1 MLENTH
7 LYTFG
12 SFNMAVVTRKVRVL
26 EVYQTHLTDEQY
38 ELYQTDIDEFWNLYW
53 DELIK
58 DEEFIDSDVLEEWL
72 DMEE

>member
-7 LYTFG
+7 LYIFG
-12 SFNMAVVTRKVRVL
+12 SFNMAVVKRTVRVL

-38 ELYQTDIDEFWNLYW
+38 ELYQTDNDEFWNLYW

-72 DMEE
+72 DVEE

>member
-1 MLENTH
+1 
-7 LYTFG
+7 
-12 SFNMAVVTRKVRVL
+12 MAVVTRTVRVL

-38 ELYQTDIDEFWNLYW
+38 ELYQTDSDEFWNLYW

-72 DMEE
+72 DVGE

>member
-1 MLENTH
+1 
-7 LYTFG
+7 
-12 SFNMAVVTRKVRVL
+12 MAVVKRTVRVL

-38 ELYQTDIDEFWNLYW
+38 ELYQTDNDEFWNLYW

-72 DMEE
+72 DVEE

>member
-1 MLENTH
+1 
-7 LYTFG
+7 
-12 SFNMAVVTRKVRVL
+12 MAVVTRTVRVL

-38 ELYQTDIDEFWNLYW
+38 ELYQTDNDEFWNLYW

-72 DMEE
+72 DVGE